1 MLKIWFGKNYPFEG
15 VIHRVDHFFDT
26 RKEKE
31 WFSDKFNQEMIYDVD
46 HGTKVLKDFALENP
60 LIGGMSPDKLSGS
73 VKTLILIKEMPDL
86 IFDATNCGDDSFK
99 WLFKMCET
107 LDRTVVLRYQPIIPD
122 VDAKF
127 ICLNDNTYV
136 NDAAEMAVKSIDYLF
151 TFENTKLQKEMEQ
164 DAEDFLQELIREGR
178 AGLGKE

>member
-15 VIHRVDHFFDT
+15 VITRVDHFFDT
-26 RKEKE
+26 RKKKE
-31 WFSDKFNQEMIYDVD
+31 WFSDEFNQKMIYDVD

-60 LIGGMSPDKLSGS
+60 LIGGMSPDKLSGG

-86 IFDATNCGDDSFK
+86 IFDATNCGDNCFK

-122 VDAKF
+122 VDTKF
-127 ICLNDNTYV
+127 ICLNDNSYV
-136 NDAAEMAVKSIDYLF
+136 NDASEMAVKSMDYLF

-164 DAEDFLQELIREGR
+164 DAEDYLQQLIIEGR
-178 AGLGKE
+178 AGL